1 MAGTRTENL
10 SPCPAGDLQYNLTQ
24 QLCFVFWPLPKQ
36 IEKEIKLFTI
46 HFLVLIVTG
55 VEKRPLA
62 DIPLLK
68 SA

>member
-46 HFLVLIVTG
+46 LFLVLIVTG
-55 VEKRPLA
+55 VEKLPLA
-62 DIPLLK
+62 DNPLLK